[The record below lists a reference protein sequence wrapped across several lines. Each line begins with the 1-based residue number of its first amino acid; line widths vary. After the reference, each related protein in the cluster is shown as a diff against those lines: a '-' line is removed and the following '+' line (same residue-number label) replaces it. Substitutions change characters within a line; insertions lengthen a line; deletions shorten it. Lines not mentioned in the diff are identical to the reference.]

1 MDTST
6 KLKGFDFFDRASE
19 QEINEIAKSCVC
31 KAYSTNTIILSE
43 GDVSN
48 NVYFVVKG
56 KLQVYLSNQSGKVII
71 IKDLYEGE
79 SFGELGVVC
88 NTVRSA
94 NIVTRSETVL
104 IAIASLSYKNYY
116 QNNLIAAQSVINI
129 LASSL
134 SKLTKDYESLALDDL
149 SHRLVRLLFDL
160 SKNEGGELIVSH
172 THNEIANRVASSR
185 ESVTRAISVMK
196 NSELL
201 ETKEYGIRLTEKL
214 IGMYAQV

>member
-1 MDTST
+1 MDIST
-6 KLKGFDFFDRASE
+6 KLRMFDIFDCASDL
-19 QEINEIAKSCVC
+19 EINEITKGSSYKS
-31 KAYSTNTIILSE
+31 YSTNTIILCE

-94 NIVTRSETVL
+94 NLVTKAETVL
-104 IAIASLSYKNYY
+104 IAITSLSYKNYY
-116 QNNLIAAQSVINI
+116 QNNLIAAQSVIKI

-160 SKNEGGELIVSH
+160 SKEEDGELIVNH

-185 ESVTRAISVMK
+185 ESVTRAIAVMK
-196 NSELL
+196 NSQLL
-201 ETKEYGIRLTEKL
+201 ETNEYGIRLTKKL
-214 IGMYAQV
+214 IDMYAQV